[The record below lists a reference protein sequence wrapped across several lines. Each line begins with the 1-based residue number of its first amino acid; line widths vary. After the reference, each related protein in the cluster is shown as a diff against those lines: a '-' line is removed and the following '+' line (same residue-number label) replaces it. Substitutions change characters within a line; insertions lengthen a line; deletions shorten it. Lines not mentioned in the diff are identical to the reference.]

1 MNTLKNIVLPMMQQ
15 TSQGGNLTSVVSAV
29 LAQNHKYTAVT
40 PTSVQDVV
48 TRLNIN
54 LTNLSLKHEPSATN
68 SFSIYGGSDSLIN
81 ANTPSLKAIM
91 QKIKANSDD
100 GIMNDTEVVERYL
113 MDNFGGNK
121 ESVIKNLS
129 GVSSLPFQAI
139 IMQDQLFNQ
148 IVSKISLQAQD
159 AKYNEKFNGTSSLS
173 SLLSEQDQDS
183 SLSSLSMDPELS
195 TDY

>member
-15 TSQGGNLTSVVSAV
+15 TSQGGNLTSVISTV
-29 LAQNHKYTAVT
+29 LAQNHKYTSVT

-54 LTNLSLKHEPSATN
+54 LTNLALKHEPSASN

-121 ESVIKNLS
+121 ESIIKNLA
-129 GVSSLPFQAI
+129 GVTSLPFQAI